1 MTSVCYLFRLELRR
15 RGLAWFAAALL
26 IGIAGTAVLG
36 AFAGA
41 RRTASVITRSAGS
54 SDAEDLSFGPDT
66 EGTPPAWSQVDQL
79 AAVAEVSTAHGLV
92 ALRLDHGRPDED
104 WLNSITAFPTDD
116 RWLRTIGRPQMLAG
130 RLPNPGRPEELFV
143 NETMARREHL
153 RVGQRLQLIVLTGP
167 ELEAARSPEDLPPG
181 RRLEVVIVGIGRL
194 RDEAIRD
201 PSDPQLAPAA
211 VFTAAASARFSEL
224 HPVNWDGKFVRLR
237 HGSRD
242 VASFER
248 QVRALV
254 PGVAVTFAERKSA
267 DARARRSMQPYVI
280 ALIAFGALAALA
292 SLAIISQMLGRQ
304 QAAQRS
310 DRRVL
315 HAMGFTGARFGILG
329 AIEGAVIGAT
339 GAALAVGGAIAISP
353 LTPIGPLRRLEPS
366 PGTSVDPLVL
376 GVGAAVIIL
385 LVLARLAMSGSRT
398 PAPAGVARTNRVV
411 DRVAQRLPVPV
422 GSGLRLATDSG
433 RGTRAI
439 PLRSTML
446 GLCTALAAIT
456 ATVVF
461 SADLANFVATPR
473 LYGWSWDALV
483 APDDG
488 NRTLPATSAAVHSEP
503 KIAHAAAG
511 RFGQVASR
519 GTTIAALGI
528 DGPPNVA
535 IVRGRG
541 PTHDDEVALGITSLN
556 ALDAS
561 VGDHI
566 SMRGPGGARPFLVTG
581 VAVFP
586 RLAPYPAAEPTGLG
600 IGAAFTRAGLARL
613 VPDSQDSFMLVNL
626 RGREPVTP
634 AARHALQARVFD
646 KVRSGQ
652 VLGPQRPNDVTSYD
666 RLERTPLALAA
677 LLAVL
682 ALATAAHVL
691 ISSVRRRR
699 ADLAVLKTLGFTRRQ
714 VATTVAA
721 QATTMIGLAVII
733 AMPLGVVL
741 GRWCW
746 SATARWLGIPEVH
759 TIPYRSLLVITVAAV
774 FLANLIAYI
783 PGRIASRVR
792 PALALRAE

>member
-1 MTSVCYLFRLELRR
+1 MTSVWYLFRLELRR
-15 RGLAWFAAALL
+15 RWLAWFAAALL
-26 IGIAGTAVLG
+26 IGIAGTTVLG

-41 RRTASVITRSAGS
+41 RRTASVITRSAS
-54 SDAEDLSFGPDT
+54 SSGAEDLSLGPDT
-66 EGTPPAWSQVDQL
+66 EVSPSAWPRVDQL
-79 AAVAEVSTAHGLV
+79 APVKRVATLHGLI
-92 ALRLDHGRPDED
+92 ALRLDHGRPDESWIND
-104 WLNSITAFPTDD
+104 LAEFPTDT
-116 RWLRTIGRPQMLAG
+116 RLLRTIGRPQMLAG
-130 RLPNPGRPEELFV
+130 RIPNPHREAELFV

-153 RVGQRLQLIVLTGP
+153 HVGQRLRLIVATGP
-167 ELEAARSPEDLPPG
+167 ELETARSPANLPAD
-181 RRLEVVIVGIGRL
+181 RVLHIVVVGIGRL
-194 RDEAIRD
+194 RDEALRD
-201 PSDPQLAPAA
+201 ASDPQRAPVMVFTPAA
-211 VFTAAASARFSEL
+211 AARFAAL
-224 HPVNWDGKFVRLR
+224 RPVNWDEKVVQLRRGAGDVVR
-237 HGSRD
+237 
-242 VASFER
+242 FER
-248 QVRALV
+248 AVHRLL
-254 PGVAVTFAERKSA
+254 PGVPITFAERMSA

-292 SLAIISQMLGRQ
+292 SLAIISQLLGRQ

-310 DRRVL
+310 DWHVL

-366 PGTSVDPLVL
+366 PGISVDPVVL

-398 PAPAGVARTNRVV
+398 PAPAGVPRTNRVV
-411 DRVAQRLPVPV
+411 DRVAQRLPVPI
-422 GSGLRLATDSG
+422 GTGLRLATDSG

-511 RFGQVASR
+511 RFGQVVSR

-566 SMRGPGGARPFLVTG
+566 SMRGPGGARRFLVTG

-613 VPDSQDSFMLVNL
+613 VPDSEDSFMLVNL
-626 RGREPVTP
+626 RGGAPVTA

-646 KVRSGQ
+646 KVRSGR

-721 QATTMIGLAVII
+721 QATTMIGLAVVV
-733 AMPLGVVL
+733 AMPLGIIL

-759 TIPYRSLLVITVAAV
+759 AIPVRSLLVITVAAV
-774 FLANLIAYI
+774 LLANLIAYI